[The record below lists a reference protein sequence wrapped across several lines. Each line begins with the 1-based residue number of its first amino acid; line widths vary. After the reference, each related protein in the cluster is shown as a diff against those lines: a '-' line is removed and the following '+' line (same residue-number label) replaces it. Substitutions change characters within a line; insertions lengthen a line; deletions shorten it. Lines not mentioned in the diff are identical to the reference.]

1 MEDLGNFPVLGSIGG
16 NFDLRDNANLED
28 LGNFPVLGSI
38 GGNFFISNNNNLE
51 DVGDF
56 PALTRINRSFQII
69 ANNHLEDLGNF
80 PVLER
85 IGGLFGI
92 RSNANLEDMGSF
104 PSLTTIGG
112 HVNIRLNDHL
122 IYLYDFPALTS
133 IGSGFGD
140 INITKTSVEFIEN
153 LSIVLQYNSSLKYC
167 CVLENFRLGGDHAV
181 LGEIHIERNAAG
193 CNSASEATCGP
204 SVEFSSDTIRVPF
217 YSTDTAFLI
226 SSNTRWRLQESSV
239 DWVETFSAS
248 GESPRDSLMG
258 GRLLTGSHTPVQVNY
273 QLNLTSSVREVGLL
287 VSSLD
292 STGVTTLAD
301 TLTLIQEKVEEILQL
316 ESANPVKVSHLADST
331 EIVIRSNVRWR
342 LRKPSDTTWMRLSS
356 AAEHAITNRDTVIGN
371 DIGVP
376 SSRFTV
382 VTLSYEVLPTA
393 EPRSVELVLEII
405 DEDGNVRDDLVSDTL
420 VFTQAIPPYS
430 RSITLTTQQAVDT
443 IRATL
448 GDPRITVIAGNLTIG
463 PSDDIT
469 NLSPLNFL
477 TEITGEFNIGNFMG
491 GNAGLVNTGDFS
503 VLERVG
509 GDFTIQNN
517 ANLENVGDF
526 PVLERIG
533 GEFFIQNNA
542 NLENVG
548 DFSVLERIGEGF
560 FITNNANLED
570 AGDFPALERI
580 GGSFFIRENANL
592 KDLGDFPALERIG
605 GVFFI
610 QENANLKDLGDFP
623 ALERIDWNFFI
634 QENANLEGVG
644 SFPSLTTIGQY
655 FSIRSNDNLVYL
667 YDFPLLTSI
676 GSARGDFQ
684 RTSTVA
690 ENDDNLSITI
700 QDNPLLKYCCVLTNF
715 RSGGTYQVS
724 GSVYINRNASGC
736 SSDSEATCNSFVDV
750 LQVDDTLQ
758 VPFHTTDTTFMIV
771 SNARW
776 QLSKQNVDAD
786 WITMLSAGEESHS
799 NTIMGGQNGE
809 LTYNSVTISYEETP
823 TSASRSAELVLVA
836 IDENGH
842 VIETLPP
849 VTITIT
855 QTGFPS
861 HTGDITLINQQAV
874 NTIRNTLSNPRIT
887 AIKGNLIIGHS
898 SDITDLSPL
907 DFLTEITGNFEIG
920 QDGMTNGVPNGNSA
934 LVDIGDFPFLQKI
947 GGRYYVTQNTNLVNG
962 GNFPVLEKIGGVF
975 FIRDNDKLESMG
987 AFPRLKSIGTY
998 FSIRS
1003 NGILP
1008 SLYDFPALTSIGM
1021 GTAWV
1026 PSSNSGNG
1034 STVDGVSI
1042 VVENN
1047 SLLAHCCVLTKFRMN
1062 DDIVQDSISI
1072 SGSIHIS
1079 GNVSGCNS
1087 TSDASC
1093 NSFVTFLQTD
1103 TLQVSFHTTDTT
1115 FTIVS
1120 NARWRLNKPNT
1131 GADWVTML
1139 SAGEESS
1146 PNTIMGGQ
1154 NGELTYN
1161 SVTVNYHLNGTD
1173 ESRAVN
1179 LLASFLDDI
1188 NVATLDDTLTL
1199 MQEAKKNILQLQ
1211 SPNKVNVSDSAD
1223 NTDIHFRSNVGW
1235 RLSKP
1240 EGASWITNFSD
1251 GTTSNADTLEVNIR
1265 DEKILATTTTV
1276 TISYEETPTSASR
1289 SAELVLVAIDENGHV
1304 IETFH
1309 PVTIT
1314 ITQTGF
1320 PSHTGDMTLINQTQV
1335 NDIRNTLGN
1344 PRITAIKGNLIIGS
1358 SSDITDL
1365 SPLSFLT
1372 EITGNFEIGQDG
1384 MTNGVPNGNSAL
1396 VDIGDFPF
1404 LQKIG
1409 GGYHVTQNTN
1419 LVNGGNFP
1427 VLDSI
1432 GGYFFIR
1439 ENANLEGVGSFPSL
1453 TTIGQYFSIRS
1464 NDNLVYLYDFPLLT
1478 SIGSARGDFQRTSTV
1493 AENDDNLSITI
1504 QDNPLLK
1511 YCCVLTNFRSGGT
1524 YQVSGSVYINRNAS
1538 GCSIDSEAT
1547 CNSFVDVLQ
1556 VDDTLQVPFHTTDT
1570 TFTIV
1575 SNSRWRLNKPSADAD
1590 WITMLSA
1597 EEENHSDSVMG
1608 GKNGELTYTSVTVSY
1623 HQNNTITSRKVNLFL
1638 SFLDMNVATLDDT
1651 LTLMQEAKNNILQL
1665 QSPNK
1670 VEVSHSSGSTD
1681 IHFRSNVG
1689 WRLSKPEG
1697 ASWITNF
1704 SDGTTSNTDTLEVNI
1719 RDEKILATTTTVTIS
1734 YEETPT
1740 SASRSA
1746 ELVLVAIDENG
1757 HVIET
1762 FHPVTITITQAG
1774 FPSHTGDITLID
1786 QQAVDTIRNTLGDP
1800 RITAIKGNLIIGH
1813 SNNITDLSP
1822 LDFLTEIT
1830 GNFEIGQN
1838 GNTGSVPNG
1847 NSDLVDI
1854 GDFPFLQ
1861 KIGGGYYVTQN
1872 TNLVNGG
1879 NFPALD
1885 SIGGYFF
1892 IRDNDKLESVGT
1904 FPRLKSIG
1912 TYFSMRSNGI
1922 LPSLYDFPAL
1932 TSIGTGSAW
1941 VPSSNSGNGS
1951 TVDSVSIVVENN
1963 SLLAHCCVL
1972 TKFRMNDDIV
1982 QDSISISG
1990 SIHISGNVSGC
2001 NSTSDASCN
2010 SFVTFLQT
2018 DTLQVSF
2025 HTTDT
2030 TFTIVSNARWRLNKP
2045 NTGADWVTMLSAGE
2059 ESHSNTIMGGQNGEL
2074 TYTSVTVNYHLNRT
2088 DESRAVN
2095 LLASFLDDI
2104 NVATLDDTLTLMQEA
2119 KKNIL
2124 QLQSPNKVEV
2134 SHSSG
2139 STDIHFRSNVGWR
2152 LSKPE
2157 GASWIT
2163 NFSDGTTSNADTLEV
2178 NIRDEKI
2185 LATTTTVT
2193 ISYEET
2199 PTSASRSAELVLV
2212 AIDENGHVIETLPPV
2227 TITITQTGFP
2237 SHTGDITLTTQ
2248 QAVDTIRNTL
2258 GDPRIT
2264 AIKGNLIIGHSSDI
2278 TDLSPLDF
2286 LTEITGNFEIGQDG
2300 MTNGVP
2306 NGNSALV
2313 DIGDFP
2319 FLQKIG
2325 GGYYVTQNTNLV
2337 NGGNFPVLDSI
2348 GGYFFIRENANL
2360 EGVGSFPTLTTIG
2373 QYFSIR
2379 SNDNLVYLY
2388 DFPLLTSIG
2397 SARGDFQMTSTVVEN
2412 DDNLSI
2418 TIQDNPLL
2426 KYCCVLT
2433 NFRSGGTYQVSGS
2446 VYINRNASGCSSDS
2460 EATCNSFVD
2469 VLQVDDTLQVPFHT
2483 TDTTFTIVSNARWR
2497 LNKPSA
2503 DADWI
2508 TMLSAGEENHSDS
2521 VMGGKNGELT
2531 YTSVTVSYHQNNTI
2545 TSRKVNLFL
2554 SFLDMNVATLD
2565 DTLTLMQEATSNVLQ
2580 LLSPSEVNV
2589 SDSADNTDI
2598 AIRSNVGWRLSK
2610 PEGVNWITNF
2620 SDGTTSNADT
2630 LEVNIG
2636 DEKILATTTTVTI
2649 SYEETPTSAS
2659 RSAEL
2664 VLVAIDENGHVIETF
2679 HPVTITITQAG
2690 FPSHTEDITL
2700 TTQQAVNTI
2709 RNTLSNPRITAIKGN
2724 LIIGHSS
2731 DITDLSPLDFLT
2743 EITGNF
2749 EIGQDG
2755 MTNGVPNGNSALV
2768 DIGDFPF
2775 LQKIG
2780 GGYYVTQ
2787 NTNLVNGGNFPVL
2800 DSIGGYFFIRD
2811 NDKLESVGTFPR
2823 LKSIGTYFSMRS
2835 NGILP
2840 SLYDF
2845 PALTS
2850 IGTGSAWVPSSN
2862 SGNGSTV
2869 DGVSIVVENNSLLA
2883 HCCVLT
2889 KFRMN
2894 DDIVQDSISIS
2905 GSIHIS
2911 GNVSGCNSTSDASCN
2926 SFVTFLQTD
2935 TLQVS
2940 FHTTDTTF
2948 TIVSNARWRLN
2959 KPNTGADWV
2968 TMLSAGEESS
2978 PNTIMGGQNGELT
2991 YTSVTVS
2998 YHPNST
3004 DESRTGNLL
3013 VSFLDDMNMATLDD
3027 TLILMQE
3034 AKNNILQLQPP
3045 NKVEVSHSSGS
3056 TDIHFRSNVRWRLR
3070 KPQDATWMTLSAEN
3084 TITSGGNLMGDD
3096 NEVLASR
3103 VNVVTLSYEELPAD
3117 TLHRNIVL
3125 VLEALDENGNV
3136 LDTPP
3141 ANTLMFTQSIPPY
3154 TGSIT
3159 LLNQEQVNN
3168 IHTTLGDPRIT
3179 AIKGNLT
3186 IGSSIDITDL
3196 SPLNF
3201 LTEITGNFKIG
3212 INSGNIALVD
3222 IGIFPVLRRIGGNFE
3237 IRSNNKLED
3246 AGDFPVLERIG
3257 GYFLMRF
3264 NSKLENIVGF
3274 PELNSIK
3281 GNFFV
3286 SNNNNLKDMG
3296 DFPELDSIGG
3306 YFLMRFNPQLER
3318 VGSFSSLVDVGGYF
3332 SVNTNNSLRYL
3343 YNFPA
3348 LMTINRENSAAEKV
3362 VITNNPLLE
3371 YCCVLTKFRSGGI
3384 YPVSPDSVLVNNN
3397 ATGCNS
3403 IDDANCDPLVMFLQ
3417 TDTLQVP
3424 FYTTDT
3430 TFMIVSNSRWRLS
3443 ADTGWVEM
3451 LSVGGTSH
3459 SDSVMGGKNG
3469 ELTYTSVTVSY
3480 HQNNAITSRKVNLFL
3495 SFLDMNVATLS
3506 DTLTLM
3512 QEATSNVLQLLS
3524 PSEVNVSHSSGSTEI
3539 RFRSNVR
3546 WRLRKPQDATWM
3558 TLSAENAITTSEGN
3572 LMTDD
3577 ADIEATFTVVTLSY
3591 EELPTSA
3598 SRSIPLVL
3606 EALDG
3611 DGNVLNV
3618 PPSSTLMFTQSVLP
3632 YIGNITL
3639 RTQQAVNTIHATL
3652 GDPRITA
3659 IKGNLTIGSSSNITD
3674 LSPLNFLTEITGNF
3688 IIDDNSALIDMGD
3701 FPVLQK
3707 IGGNYHVIQNDNLI
3721 DMGDFPVLQKIGG
3734 NYHVIQNDNLID
3746 VGRFPELDSI
3756 GGYFEI
3762 EENIKL
3768 ENVGHFPSLVDIG
3781 KYFSVN
3787 ANDSLRYLYDFP
3799 ALMTIRGGGA
3809 SLPFEVRAMEEI
3821 KIVVA
3826 DNASLEYCCVL
3837 TKFRLDGTY
3846 PVSDSAYISGNA
3858 TMSCNNVD
3866 RASCDLFVDLSKGNT
3881 LMLPD
3886 TSSNF
3891 DFTVSSNGRW
3901 KLIQSGETVDWVT
3914 LSIGDN
3920 TIANDFIG
3928 GINTTITRTSV
3939 RVNHSQNELY
3949 NARTVNLL
3957 IVFLD
3962 KMGNEINSSN
3972 PDTLTI
3978 IQEENQIP
3986 KITLTSHTDGENDS
4000 IAYDNIDTI
4009 TLNFTLEGS
4018 ATNSI
4023 SNISYTPEN
4032 ANFITLQP
4040 ENNNEATRTIT
4051 ITPTANTTTEQRTAT
4066 ITLNTT
4072 GHEGTPDNVSLTI
4085 TQSAE
4090 PIIMLTSHT
4099 SGENITIAHDNT
4111 NSITLD
4117 FILGGISNFMSSISY
4132 MPENANFITS
4142 QLPSNNDEIISIM
4155 IAPSANTTTEQRTAT
4170 ITVNTTGHKGT
4181 PASVSLTITQET
4193 VPTLILTSKRTDSI
4207 IHNDTETKNIDFTVG
4222 GSATGWISDIVYTPR
4237 NTNFITLSPEK
4248 DTTQTGSITIMAS
4261 PIENTDNEK
4270 RMATI
4275 TLSTTGHLG
4284 TPARD
4289 TFTIVQK
4296 AKPTITLR
4304 NNNSSIQKDHT
4315 IPIIIRFT
4323 VGGSAKDGQVILI
4336 IYLKIPILSH

>member
-1 MEDLGNFPVLGSIGG
+1 MDIKKHHILKNFYFNILKKS
-16 NFDLRDNANLED
+16 
-28 LGNFPVLGSI
+28 
-38 GGNFFISNNNNLE
+38 
-51 DVGDF
+51 
-56 PALTRINRSFQII
+56 ALYIM
-69 ANNHLEDLGNF
+69 LM
-80 PVLER
+80 
-85 IGGLFGI
+85 GLFSMI
-92 RSNANLEDMGSF
+92 
-104 PSLTTIGG
+104 
-112 HVNIRLNDHL
+112 HL
-122 IYLYDFPALTS
+122 KA
-133 IGSGFGD
+133 
-140 INITKTSVEFIEN
+140 
-153 LSIVLQYNSSLKYC
+153 QAQSS
-167 CVLENFRLGGDHAV
+167 
-181 LGEIHIERNAAG
+181 
-193 CNSASEATCGP
+193 
-204 SVEFSSDTIRVPF
+204 
-217 YSTDTAFLI
+217 
-226 SSNTRWRLQESSV
+226 
-239 DWVETFSAS
+239 
-248 GESPRDSLMG
+248 
-258 GRLLTGSHTPVQVNY
+258 
-273 QLNLTSSVREVGLL
+273 
-287 VSSLD
+287 
-292 STGVTTLAD
+292 
-301 TLTLIQEKVEEILQL
+301 
-316 ESANPVKVSHLADST
+316 
-331 EIVIRSNVRWR
+331 
-342 LRKPSDTTWMRLSS
+342 
-356 AAEHAITNRDTVIGN
+356 
-371 DIGVP
+371 
-376 SSRFTV
+376 
-382 VTLSYEVLPTA
+382 
-393 EPRSVELVLEII
+393 
-405 DEDGNVRDDLVSDTL
+405 
-420 VFTQAIPPYS
+420 
-430 RSITLTTQQAVDT
+430 TLTTQ
-443 IRATL
+443 
-448 GDPRITVIAGNLTIG
+448 
-463 PSDDIT
+463 
-469 NLSPLNFL
+469 
-477 TEITGEFNIGNFMG
+477 TE
-491 GNAGLVNTGDFS
+491 VN
-503 VLERVG
+503 
-509 GDFTIQNN
+509 
-517 ANLENVGDF
+517 
-526 PVLERIG
+526 
-533 GEFFIQNNA
+533 
-542 NLENVG
+542 
-548 DFSVLERIGEGF
+548 
-560 FITNNANLED
+560 
-570 AGDFPALERI
+570 
-580 GGSFFIRENANL
+580 
-592 KDLGDFPALERIG
+592 
-605 GVFFI
+605 
-610 QENANLKDLGDFP
+610 
-623 ALERIDWNFFI
+623 
-634 QENANLEGVG
+634 
-644 SFPSLTTIGQY
+644 
-655 FSIRSNDNLVYL
+655 
-667 YDFPLLTSI
+667 
-676 GSARGDFQ
+676 
-684 RTSTVA
+684 
-690 ENDDNLSITI
+690 
-700 QDNPLLKYCCVLTNF
+700 NF
-715 RSGGTYQVS
+715 RGTLN
-724 GSVYINRNASGC
+724 GS
-736 SSDSEATCNSFVDV
+736 T
-750 LQVDDTLQ
+750 
-758 VPFHTTDTTFMIV
+758 
-771 SNARW
+771 
-776 QLSKQNVDAD
+776 
-786 WITMLSAGEESHS
+786 
-799 NTIMGGQNGE
+799 
-809 LTYNSVTISYEETP
+809 SVT
-823 TSASRSAELVLVA
+823 
-836 IDENGH
+836 
-842 VIETLPP
+842 
-849 VTITIT
+849 
-855 QTGFPS
+855 
-861 HTGDITLINQQAV
+861 
-874 NTIRNTLSNPRIT
+874 
-887 AIKGNLIIGHS
+887 GNLIVGAS

-907 DFLTEITGNFEIG
+907 DFLTEITGNFDIRENSALKSIEDFPALKKIGGRCLILNHDSLETVNGFSVLDSIGENFWISGNKMLNGLGDYDSLRHIQGNFIIGDEFDSGRPNPFLKHMGNFPVLTTIEGYYWIHDNDMLVNGNIVPMLESIGGYFLISNNDALTNVGSFPSLTTVGEYISIIHNNNLRSLYDIHALTSIGESSSDGAKIPTLNNAIRLNAKIVVDNNPSLEDCCVLTKFRRGEAYEDSGIYVSNNAAGCNNPGEAICNPTIWTLRNTHQLPSHSTNTAIIISSNTRWRLRKSNSATDWITMFSNENTSVADNLEENFMTFSTTTVTITHHRASTSTSRSAELTLVAIGDNGHELTTPSPIMITLTQLGIPPYPNDVALATQAEVNNFRSILNGATAIAGNLTIGPSSDITDLRPLNFLTEITGNFEIG

-987 AFPRLKSIGTY
+987 TFPRLKSIGAY
-998 FSIRS
+998 VSIRS

-1021 GTAWV
+1021 GSPWV
-1026 PSSNSGNG
+1026 PSVSSTTNNPVDNVSIIVENNDSLQYCCVLRKFNSNGTYPVSGGVYVNNNATEGCDEICTFLQYTGNIVLRTQQAVDTIRATLGDPRITILKGGLTIGPSNDITDLSPLNFLTEVTGNFFIDNNSALVNVDSFPVLKKIGYLLIRTNANLEDAGDFPVLERIETHVEISTNDNLKNAGDFPVLEKIGGIFLIELNNNLEDLGDFPELDSIGGFYAIANNIRLTNVGYFPSLTTIGQYFSIRGNDNLRYLYEFPELTSIGNG
-1034 STVDGVSI
+1034 STFFLDGTFSI
-1042 VVENN
+1042 LLQDN
-1047 SLLAHCCVLTKFRMN
+1047 SLLKYCCVLTKFR
-1062 DDIVQDSISI
+1062 
-1072 SGSIHIS
+1072 SGGAYQVSD
-1079 GNVSGCNS
+1079 NVLINRNAMGCNG
-1087 TSDASC
+1087 TSEANCDP
-1093 NSFVTFLQTD
+1093 FVDLSKGD
-1103 TLQVSFHTTDTT
+1103 TLMLPYNSVDTT

-1120 NARWRLNKPNT
+1120 NARWQSSKQN
-1131 GADWVTML
+1131 ADEDWITML

-1179 LLASFLDDI
+1179 LLASFLDDM
-1188 NVATLDDTLTL
+1188 NVATLSDTLTL

-1211 SPNKVNVSDSAD
+1211 SPSEVNVSDSAD
-1223 NTDIHFRSNVGW
+1223 N
-1235 RLSKP
+1235 
-1240 EGASWITNFSD
+1240 
-1251 GTTSNADTLEVNIR
+1251 
-1265 DEKILATTTTV
+1265 
-1276 TISYEETPTSASR
+1276 
-1289 SAELVLVAIDENGHV
+1289 
-1304 IETFH
+1304 
-1309 PVTIT
+1309 
-1314 ITQTGF
+1314 
-1320 PSHTGDMTLINQTQV
+1320 
-1335 NDIRNTLGN
+1335 
-1344 PRITAIKGNLIIGS
+1344 
-1358 SSDITDL
+1358 
-1365 SPLSFLT
+1365 
-1372 EITGNFEIGQDG
+1372 
-1384 MTNGVPNGNSAL
+1384 
-1396 VDIGDFPF
+1396 
-1404 LQKIG
+1404 
-1409 GGYHVTQNTN
+1409 
-1419 LVNGGNFP
+1419 
-1427 VLDSI
+1427 
-1432 GGYFFIR
+1432 
-1439 ENANLEGVGSFPSL
+1439 
-1453 TTIGQYFSIRS
+1453 
-1464 NDNLVYLYDFPLLT
+1464 
-1478 SIGSARGDFQRTSTV
+1478 
-1493 AENDDNLSITI
+1493 
-1504 QDNPLLK
+1504 
-1511 YCCVLTNFRSGGT
+1511 
-1524 YQVSGSVYINRNAS
+1524 
-1538 GCSIDSEAT
+1538 
-1547 CNSFVDVLQ
+1547 
-1556 VDDTLQVPFHTTDT
+1556 
-1570 TFTIV
+1570 
-1575 SNSRWRLNKPSADAD
+1575 
-1590 WITMLSA
+1590 
-1597 EEENHSDSVMG
+1597 
-1608 GKNGELTYTSVTVSY
+1608 
-1623 HQNNTITSRKVNLFL
+1623 
-1638 SFLDMNVATLDDT
+1638 
-1651 LTLMQEAKNNILQL
+1651 
-1665 QSPNK
+1665 
-1670 VEVSHSSGSTD
+1670 TD

-1774 FPSHTGDITLID
+1774 FPSHTGDITLIN
-1786 QQAVDTIRNTLGDP
+1786 QQAVNTIRNTLSNP

-1813 SNNITDLSP
+1813 SSDITDLSP

-1838 GNTGSVPNG
+1838 GMTNGVPNG
-1847 NSDLVDI
+1847 NSALVDI

-1879 NFPALD
+1879 NFPVLDSIGGYFFIRDNDKLESVGFFPRLKDIGTYFSIRSNEILLSLYDFPALTSIGTGNPYVPSEGIETDSTSIVIENNSLLAYCCVLTKFRSGGIYPVPDSIYIKNNAMGCNSDSQASCDPFVAFLQTDTLQVSFHTTDTTFTIVSNARWRLNKPNTGADWVTMLSAGEESSPNTIMGGQNGELTYTSVTVSYHQNNTITSRKVNLFLSFLDMNVATLDDTLTLMQEATSNVLQLLSPSEVNVSDSADNTDIAIRSNVGWRLSKPEGVNWITNFSDGTTSNADTLEVNIGVEKILATTTTVTISYEETPTSASRSAELVLVAIDENGHVIETFHPVTITITQAGFPSHTGDITLINQQAVNTIRNTLSNPRITAIKGNLIIGHSSDITDLSPLDFLTEITGNFEIGQNGMTNGVPNGNSALVDIGDFPFLQKIGGGYYVTQNAKLVNGGNFPVLD

-1904 FPRLKSIG
+1904 FPRLKDIG

-2059 ESHSNTIMGGQNGEL
+2059 ES
-2074 TYTSVTVNYHLNRT
+2074 
-2088 DESRAVN
+2088 
-2095 LLASFLDDI
+2095 
-2104 NVATLDDTLTLMQEA
+2104 
-2119 KKNIL
+2119 
-2124 QLQSPNKVEV
+2124 
-2134 SHSSG
+2134 
-2139 STDIHFRSNVGWR
+2139 
-2152 LSKPE
+2152 
-2157 GASWIT
+2157 
-2163 NFSDGTTSNADTLEV
+2163 
-2178 NIRDEKI
+2178 
-2185 LATTTTVT
+2185 
-2193 ISYEET
+2193 
-2199 PTSASRSAELVLV
+2199 
-2212 AIDENGHVIETLPPV
+2212 
-2227 TITITQTGFP
+2227 
-2237 SHTGDITLTTQ
+2237 
-2248 QAVDTIRNTL
+2248 
-2258 GDPRIT
+2258 
-2264 AIKGNLIIGHSSDI
+2264 
-2278 TDLSPLDF
+2278 
-2286 LTEITGNFEIGQDG
+2286 
-2300 MTNGVP
+2300 
-2306 NGNSALV
+2306 
-2313 DIGDFP
+2313 
-2319 FLQKIG
+2319 
-2325 GGYYVTQNTNLV
+2325 
-2337 NGGNFPVLDSI
+2337 
-2348 GGYFFIRENANL
+2348 
-2360 EGVGSFPTLTTIG
+2360 
-2373 QYFSIR
+2373 
-2379 SNDNLVYLY
+2379 
-2388 DFPLLTSIG
+2388 
-2397 SARGDFQMTSTVVEN
+2397 
-2412 DDNLSI
+2412 
-2418 TIQDNPLL
+2418 
-2426 KYCCVLT
+2426 
-2433 NFRSGGTYQVSGS
+2433 
-2446 VYINRNASGCSSDS
+2446 
-2460 EATCNSFVD
+2460 
-2469 VLQVDDTLQVPFHT
+2469 
-2483 TDTTFTIVSNARWR
+2483 
-2497 LNKPSA
+2497 
-2503 DADWI
+2503 
-2508 TMLSAGEENHSDS
+2508 
-2521 VMGGKNGELT
+2521 
-2531 YTSVTVSYHQNNTI
+2531 
-2545 TSRKVNLFL
+2545 
-2554 SFLDMNVATLD
+2554 
-2565 DTLTLMQEATSNVLQ
+2565 
-2580 LLSPSEVNV
+2580 
-2589 SDSADNTDI
+2589 
-2598 AIRSNVGWRLSK
+2598 
-2610 PEGVNWITNF
+2610 
-2620 SDGTTSNADT
+2620 
-2630 LEVNIG
+2630 
-2636 DEKILATTTTVTI
+2636 
-2649 SYEETPTSAS
+2649 
-2659 RSAEL
+2659 
-2664 VLVAIDENGHVIETF
+2664 
-2679 HPVTITITQAG
+2679 
-2690 FPSHTEDITL
+2690 
-2700 TTQQAVNTI
+2700 
-2709 RNTLSNPRITAIKGN
+2709 
-2724 LIIGHSS
+2724 
-2731 DITDLSPLDFLT
+2731 
-2743 EITGNF
+2743 
-2749 EIGQDG
+2749 
-2755 MTNGVPNGNSALV
+2755 
-2768 DIGDFPF
+2768 
-2775 LQKIG
+2775 
-2780 GGYYVTQ
+2780 
-2787 NTNLVNGGNFPVL
+2787 
-2800 DSIGGYFFIRD
+2800 
-2811 NDKLESVGTFPR
+2811 
-2823 LKSIGTYFSMRS
+2823 
-2835 NGILP
+2835 
-2840 SLYDF
+2840 
-2845 PALTS
+2845 
-2850 IGTGSAWVPSSN
+2850 
-2862 SGNGSTV
+2862 
-2869 DGVSIVVENNSLLA
+2869 
-2883 HCCVLT
+2883 
-2889 KFRMN
+2889 
-2894 DDIVQDSISIS
+2894 
-2905 GSIHIS
+2905 
-2911 GNVSGCNSTSDASCN
+2911 
-2926 SFVTFLQTD
+2926 
-2935 TLQVS
+2935 
-2940 FHTTDTTF
+2940 
-2948 TIVSNARWRLN
+2948 
-2959 KPNTGADWV
+2959 
-2968 TMLSAGEESS
+2968 S

-2998 YHPNST
+2998 YHQNST

-3013 VSFLDDMNMATLDD
+3013 VSFLDDMNVATLDD

-3168 IHTTLGDPRIT
+3168 IHTRLGDPRIT

-3186 IGSSIDITDL
+3186 IGSSVDITDL

-3222 IGIFPVLRRIGGNFE
+3222 IGDFPVLRRIGGNFE

-3257 GYFLMRF
+3257 NNFEIRF
-3264 NSKLENIVGF
+3264 NSKLENVVGF

-3281 GNFFV
+3281 GNFFI
-3286 SNNNNLKDMG
+3286 SDNNNLKDMG

-3318 VGSFSSLVDVGGYF
+3318 VGSFSSLVDIGGYF
-3332 SVNTNNSLRYL
+3332 EIKENDSLRYL
-3343 YNFPA
+3343 YDFPA
-3348 LMTINRENSAAEKV
+3348 LMTINRTNSAAEKV

-3371 YCCVLTKFRSGGI
+3371 YCCVLTKFRSDGI

-3403 IDDANCDPLVMFLQ
+3403 IDEANCDPLVTFLQ

-3480 HQNNAITSRKVNLFL
+3480 HQNNTITSRKVNLFL

-3577 ADIEATFTVVTLSY
+3577 NADIEATFTVVTLSY

-3611 DGNVLNV
+3611 NGNVLNV

-3639 RTQQAVNTIHATL
+3639 RTQQAVDTIHATL
-3652 GDPRITA
+3652 GDPRITV
-3659 IKGNLTIGSSSNITD
+3659 ITGSLIIVSSSNITD
-3674 LSPLNFLTEITGNF
+3674 LSPLNFLTEVTGNF

-3721 DMGDFPVLQKIGG
+3721 
-3734 NYHVIQNDNLID
+3734 N

-3809 SLPFEVRAMEEI
+3809 SLPFEVMVMEEI

-3826 DNASLEYCCVL
+3826 DNPSLEYCCVL

-3858 TMSCNNVD
+3858 TMSCNSVN
-3866 RASCDLFVDLSKGNT
+3866 RASCDPFVDLSKGNT

-3886 TSSNF
+3886 TPSNF

-3928 GINTTITRTSV
+3928 GINTTITRTPV

-4000 IAYDNIDTI
+4000 IAYDNTDTI

-4085 TQSAE
+4085 TQTAE
-4090 PIIMLTSHT
+4090 PTIILTSHT

-4142 QLPSNNDEIISIM
+4142 QRPSNDDEIISIM

-4237 NTNFITLSPEK
+4237 NTNFITLSPEE

-4261 PIENTDNEK
+4261 PIENTDNEN

-4275 TLSTTGHLG
+4275 TLSTRGHLG

-4296 AKPTITLR
+4296 AKPTIILR

-4315 IPIIIRFT
+4315 TPIVIRFT
-4323 VGGSAKDGQVILI
+4323 VGGSANGWASHIDYIPENTNFITLNPTQNDDATGNITIRATPSANASVRRTATIILITAGHKGTPDSVSLTITQAAGAEPPPPTLGISASKPFTLYPNPTNGTLTIEGVTGYLQMYIHDLVGREVMTYSLTPSKKTIDVSDLPSGMYVVTLQGEDKTWTEILI
-4336 IYLKIPILSH
+4336 IVNG